1 MRLDGTQ
8 RLLPESGAELAA
20 QGFVSAAL
28 CGADGVFA
36 SPPMVSVAF
45 GTVHSMAGLTLDFG
59 DCVPAQITVRAYT
72 AGALADTFVVTD
84 ALEPY
89 YRGEFLLED
98 VDALEISF
106 DRMRTPYTRAR
117 LNELRYGVGYTFGND
132 EIIELAEKHTASPL
146 SLSLPTASLSFTLYN
161 EEGRFSVEGS
171 TALQRFLAEG
181 QDVALSYGQTLE
193 DGRVEWVPTH
203 PWYLDSWKVDGI
215 RASFTAFALFERM
228 GKTTYEKSVFG
239 DGGKTPYVQG
249 REELEKVLADAGGY
263 SYRLG
268 KSVTRWMLPLPVATH
283 AEAVQLLANSN
294 LAALS
299 EARDGAIVTKAPGA
313 GITLAPLTF
322 SAPAHL
328 SEQAA
333 FSSDAL
339 TGAPGAEYATFEQ
352 DFMRLDGTQRMVP
365 DSGGYLPGEW
375 VWEDVADASGAFPE
389 GKTAAFGY
397 IGRDANNIEETDNC
411 AGSVT
416 VTFGPGPL
424 PDKIY
429 VYSRRAGE
437 AWAQPQEYT
446 PSAHTETFEF
456 PAVPACSWQITF
468 GKCAPNRRARL
479 LTWRLN
485 GVDMGAEAYGDPKY
499 EMKPLLKDITAY
511 VPLVSYF
518 STAASDAQ
526 RREIYSGKLPSDGQ
540 WNRIEHDLA
549 ISPQLRTGDTG
560 VIAEARH
567 YGYVSYV
574 KFTASTVHDVEFSI
588 WSNGYNLT
596 TLERRLDA
604 NPRGETFDWENPVL
618 VHWVDAN
625 WPGFLNQI
633 REYYAARV
641 VTTLETRGDPQYD
654 VLDVLPLEDGT
665 WGVVESIETR
675 FSGAFRGTMTIR
687 KERGV
692 NEAAAD

>member
-1 MRLDGTQ
+1 
-8 RLLPESGAELAA
+8 
-20 QGFVSAAL
+20 
-28 CGADGVFA
+28 
-36 SPPMVSVAF
+36 
-45 GTVHSMAGLTLDFG
+45 
-59 DCVPAQITVRAYT
+59 
-72 AGALADTFVVTD
+72 
-84 ALEPY
+84 
-89 YRGEFLLED
+89 
-98 VDALEISF
+98 
-106 DRMRTPYTRAR
+106 
-117 LNELRYGVGYTFGND
+117 
-132 EIIELAEKHTASPL
+132 
-146 SLSLPTASLSFTLYN
+146 
-161 EEGRFSVEGS
+161 
-171 TALQRFLAEG
+171 
-181 QDVALSYGQTLE
+181 
-193 DGRVEWVPTH
+193 
-203 PWYLDSWKVDGI
+203 
-215 RASFTAFALFERM
+215 
-228 GKTTYEKSVFG
+228 
-239 DGGKTPYVQG
+239 
-249 REELEKVLADAGGY
+249 
-263 SYRLG
+263 
-268 KSVTRWMLPLPVATH
+268 MLPLPVATH

-333 FSSDAL
+333 FSSNAL

-375 VWEDVADASGAFPE
+375 VWEDVVDASGAFPE

-424 PDKIY
+424 PEKIY

-456 PAVPACSWQITF
+456 PVVPACSWQITF

-485 GVDMGAEAYGDPKY
+485 GVDMRAEAYGDPKY

-560 VIAEARH
+560 VMAEARH

-596 TLERRLDA
+596 TLERRLNA

-687 KERGV
+687 KERG
-692 NEAAAD
+692 ADGLDSA